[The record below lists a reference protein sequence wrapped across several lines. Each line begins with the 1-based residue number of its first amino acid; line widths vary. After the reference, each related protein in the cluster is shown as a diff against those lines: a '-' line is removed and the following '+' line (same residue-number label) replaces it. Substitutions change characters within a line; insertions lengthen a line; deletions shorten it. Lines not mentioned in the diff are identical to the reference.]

1 MRIFFTSS
9 FPISGNSW
17 LRWVSKV
24 EQLVAPARLRQPAE
38 KAHTVFH
45 RRHPSSSR
53 TTTATT
59 ATTAATATSVSAA
72 TKEPVGRYLA
82 SQRGWTWNGKNNC
95 FFKQTI
101 TQGITMS

>member
-38 KAHTVFH
+38 KAHPVFH

-53 TTTATT
+53 TTTATK
-59 ATTAATATSVSAA
+59 TTAATATSVSAT
-72 TKEPVGRYLA
+72 TKEPIGRYLA
-82 SQRGWTWNGKNNC
+82 SQRGWTWNGKNHC

-101 TQGITMS
+101 SQGTQMN